1 MPQADR
7 SLKETLPRPYPL
19 MPERFE
25 TFIRKHE
32 DALVRAWADRVYADR
47 GTGLPTLL
55 SYEQLVDHLPDML
68 HELARLIEHSA
79 DDYEIAETAR
89 RLRSFAQVRFY
100 QGALIDEVARE
111 LIFFRQVLEDFL
123 WREMFTATDEECRHL
138 RGMLRRAG
146 RFVDELLVQ
155 TVLVYAASLRP
166 PVETRS
172 SVWPP
177 PRRRR
182 TDRPFS
188 GD

>member
-1 MPQADR
+1 
-7 SLKETLPRPYPL
+7 

-25 TFIRKHE
+25 TLIRKDE
-32 DALVRAWADRVYADR
+32 DAIVRAWVERIYTER
-47 GTGLPTLL
+47 RTGLTTLL

-68 HELARLIEHSA
+68 GELARLIDRASEER
-79 DDYEIAETAR
+79 EITDTVR

-111 LIFFRQVLEDFL
+111 LILFRQVIEDFL
-123 WREMFTATDEECRHL
+123 WREAFAVTEEDCRRL
-138 RGMLRRAG
+138 RGALRRLG
-146 RFVDELLVQ
+146 RFVDEMLVQ
-155 TVLVYAASLRP
+155 VVVIYAASLRP

-182 TDRPFS
+182 IDRPFS

>member
-1 MPQADR
+1 
-7 SLKETLPRPYPL
+7 

-25 TFIRKHE
+25 IFVRTHA
-32 DALVRAWADRVYADR
+32 DAIVRAWADRIYADR
-47 GTGLPTLL
+47 GTGLATLL

-68 HELARLIEHSA
+68 QELARLIDSAA

-100 QGALIDEVARE
+100 QGALMDEVARE
-111 LIFFRQVLEDFL
+111 LILFRQVLEDFL
-123 WREMFTATDEECRHL
+123 WRETFRATEEDCRRL
-138 RGMLRRAG
+138 RGRLRRAG

-155 TVLVYAASLRP
+155 TVLIYAASLRP

-177 PRRRR
+177 SRRRR
-182 TDRPFS
+182 TDRQFS

>member
-1 MPQADR
+1 MKRAYGPDP
-7 SLKETLPRPYPL
+7 LPL
-19 MPERFE
+19 MPDRFE
-25 TFIRKHE
+25 TLIRKHE
-32 DALVRAWADRVYADR
+32 DALVRAWANRIYAER
-47 GTGLPTLL
+47 RTGLGTLL

-68 HELARLIEHSA
+68 RELSRLIDGASDERGIL
-79 DDYEIAETAR
+79 DTVR

-111 LIFFRQVLEDFL
+111 LILFRQVIEDFL
-123 WREMFTATDEECRHL
+123 WREAFAVTEEDCRHL
-138 RGMLRRAG
+138 RGALRRVG
-146 RFVDELLVQ
+146 RFVDEMLVQ
-155 TVLVYAASLRP
+155 TVLIYASSLRP

-182 TDRPFS
+182 TDRQFS

>member
-1 MPQADR
+1 
-7 SLKETLPRPYPL
+7 

-25 TFIRKHE
+25 ILVRNHQ
-32 DALVRAWADRVYADR
+32 DAITRAWADRVYADR
-47 GTGLPTLL
+47 RMGQATLL

-68 HELARLIEHSA
+68 RELALLIDAGA
-79 DDYEIAETAR
+79 DMREIIETVR

-111 LIFFRQVLEDFL
+111 LILFRQVFEDFL
-123 WREMFTATDEECRHL
+123 WREAFAVTDEDCRL
-138 RGMLRRAG
+138 LRRALRRLN
-146 RFVDELLVQ
+146 RFVDEMLMQ
-155 TVLVYAASLRP
+155 TVLIYAASWRP

-177 PRRRR
+177 PKRRR
-182 TDRPFS
+182 TDRLFS

>member
-1 MPQADR
+1 
-7 SLKETLPRPYPL
+7 

-25 TFIRKHE
+25 TFVREHE

-47 GTGLPTLL
+47 RTGLPTLL

-68 HELARLIEHSA
+68 AEVARLIDEGV
-79 DDYEIAETAR
+79 DDFEIAETAR
-89 RLRSFAQVRFY
+89 RLRSFSQVRFY

-111 LIFFRQVLEDFL
+111 LMLFRQVFEDFL
-123 WREMFTATDEECRHL
+123 WRELFAATDENCLRL
-138 RGMLRRAG
+138 RGALRRAG
-146 RFVDELLVQ
+146 RFVDEMLVQ
-155 TVLVYAASLRP
+155 TLLTYAASLRP

-182 TDRPFS
+182 TDRQFS